1 MSTEMSSPQSEV
13 LPAVMLAMLLA
24 ITGLETAFLL
34 ATPHKVSAHPV
45 KIMAMLDGHHM
56 HAAN

>member
-1 MSTEMSSPQSEV
+1 MSNQISSSQSDV

-34 ATPHKVSAHPV
+34 VAPHRVNAHPV
-45 KIMAMLDGHHM
+45 RTLAMMDARHMA
-56 HAAN
+56 ATN

>member
-1 MSTEMSSPQSEV
+1 MSVEISSPQSEV

-34 ATPHKVSAHPV
+34 ITPHKVMAHPV
-45 KIMAMLDGHHM
+45 KISALMDGRHLQVAH
-56 HAAN
+56 